1 MKTTLELSFN
11 WYRFRYHGTE
21 STGKFA
27 SVIFVVLLSA
37 DRYCAMCKRDWLR
50 YRTPFVALSMTV
62 FGWLISII
70 ASFPLYWFADVIFVS
85 SVNNPNVDPGKVIV
99 SYINEIIKI

>member
-70 ASFPLYWFADVIFVS
+70 ASLPLYWFAHVMLLTS
-85 SVNNPNVDPGKVIV
+85 TANPNGDPG
-99 SYINEIIKI
+99 

>member
-1 MKTTLELSFN
+1 
-11 WYRFRYHGTE
+11 
-21 STGKFA
+21 
-27 SVIFVVLLSA
+27 
-37 DRYCAMCKRDWLR
+37 
-50 YRTPFVALSMTV
+50 MTV

-85 SVNNPNVDPGKVIV
+85 SVNNPNGDPGKVIV